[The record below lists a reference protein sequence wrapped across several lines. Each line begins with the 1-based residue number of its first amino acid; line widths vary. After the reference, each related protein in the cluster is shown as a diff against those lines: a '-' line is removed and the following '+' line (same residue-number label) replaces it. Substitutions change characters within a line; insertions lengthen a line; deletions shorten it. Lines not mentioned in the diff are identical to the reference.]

1 MKKPVFGFLCGLIL
15 VLFTFAGC
23 TKKTDEIL
31 VGEFGTLTGSEAT
44 FGQSTN
50 KGLRMAF
57 DEINAAGGIKGKKI
71 KLITYDNQGKND
83 ESAAVVTRLITQDKV
98 VAIIG
103 EVASARTIAAAP
115 IAQQYKVPMISPSS
129 TNPKV
134 TKDGEINRDYVF
146 RICFIDPFQGAVMAR
161 FMIDSLKLK
170 KVAIL
175 RDVKNEYSIG
185 LADTFVKEVQSRGG
199 EVVIDVSYQSND
211 IDFKA
216 QLTQIKAKSPEA
228 IFVPGY
234 YTDAGLITVQARQ
247 LGIKSTFLG
256 GDGWDSP
263 KLHEIAKEAAN
274 GAYFSNHYA
283 TDSSE
288 PIVQEFIQKYQKR
301 FNELPDA
308 MAALGYDAG
317 KVLAEALKNVKEI
330 KPELI
335 RNEIAKTKNFPGVT
349 GNITLDENRNAI
361 KSAVVVRVDGNDKKF
376 VTQINP

>member
-1 MKKPVFGFLCGLIL
+1 MKKSFVCGLLGL
-15 VLFTFAGC
+15 VFLIIFSGC
-23 TKKTDEIL
+23 TKKTDEIV
-31 VGEFGTLTGSEAT
+31 VGEFGTLTGGEAT

-134 TKDGEINRDYVF
+134 TKDGDINRDYVF
-146 RICFIDPFQGAVMAR
+146 RICFIDPFQGAVMAK
-161 FMIDSLKLK
+161 FMIENLKLK

-185 LADTFVKEVQSRGG
+185 LADTFVKEVKARGG
-199 EVVIDVSYQSND
+199 EVLIDVSYQSSD

-216 QLTQIKAKSPEA
+216 QLTQIKSKNPEA

-247 LGIKSTFLG
+247 LGIKSVFLG

-288 PIVQEFIQKYQKR
+288 PIVQEFIQKFQKR

-317 KVLAEALKNVKEI
+317 KVLALAITNAKEI
-330 KPELI
+330 KPEFI
-335 RNEIAKTKNFPGVT
+335 RDEIAKTKNFPGVT

-376 VTQINP
+376 VTQMNP

>member
-1 MKKPVFGFLCGLIL
+1 
-15 VLFTFAGC
+15 
-23 TKKTDEIL
+23 
-31 VGEFGTLTGSEAT
+31 
-44 FGQSTN
+44 
-50 KGLRMAF
+50 
-57 DEINAAGGIKGKKI
+57 
-71 KLITYDNQGKND
+71 
-83 ESAAVVTRLITQDKV
+83 DKV

-161 FMIDSLKLK
+161 FMIDNLKLK

-185 LADTFVKEVQSRGG
+185 LADTFVKEVLARGG

-317 KVLAEALKNVKEI
+317 KVLAEALKNVKEF

-335 RNEIAKTKNFPGVT
+335 RNEIAKTKGFPGVT

>member
-1 MKKPVFGFLCGLIL
+1 MIKTFVGALLGLVF
-15 VLFTFAGC
+15 LFSFSAC

-71 KLITYDNQGKND
+71 KLITYDNQGKPD
-83 ESAAVVTRLITQDKV
+83 ESAAVVKRLITQDKV
-98 VAIIG
+98 LAIIG
-103 EVASARTIAAAP
+103 EVASSRSLAAAP

-134 TKDGEINRDYVF
+134 TEVGEYIF
-146 RICFIDPFQGAVMAR
+146 RICFIDPFQGAVMAK
-161 FMIDSLKLK
+161 FMLENLKLK
-170 KVAIL
+170 KVAVL
-175 RDVKNEYSIG
+175 RDVKNEYSVG
-185 LADTFVKEVQSRGG
+185 LADTFVQEVVARGG
-199 EVVIDVSYQSND
+199 EVLIDVSYQAND

-216 QLTQIKAKSPEA
+216 QLTQIKSKNPEV

-247 LGIKSTFLG
+247 LGIKAVFLG

-274 GAYFSNHYA
+274 GSYFSNHYA
-283 TDSSE
+283 TDSTE
-288 PIVQEFIQKYQKR
+288 AIVQEFIQKYKAQ

-317 KVLAEALKNVKEI
+317 KVLAQAMTNASDL

-335 RNEIAKTKNFPGVT
+335 KNEIAKIKDFPGVT
-349 GNITLDENRNAI
+349 GVITLDEKRNAI
-361 KSAVVVRVDGNDKKF
+361 KSAVVVKVEGNDKKF
-376 VTQINP
+376 VTKMTP

>member
-1 MKKPVFGFLCGLIL
+1 MKKFLNTTALVLAGLIG
-15 VLFTFAGC
+15 FSGC

-31 VGEFGTLTGSEAT
+31 IGEFGTLTGGEAT

-57 DEINAAGGIKGKKI
+57 DEINGAGGIKGKKI
-71 KLITYDNQGKND
+71 KLITYDNQGKTD
-83 ESAAVVTRLITQDKV
+83 ETAAVVTRLITQDKV

-103 EVASARTIAAAP
+103 EVASGRTLVAAP
-115 IAQQYKVPMISPSS
+115 IAQQYKVPLITPSS
-129 TNPKV
+129 THPKV
-134 TKDGEINRDYVF
+134 TEKGDYIF
-146 RICFIDPFQGAVMAR
+146 RICFIDPFQGAVMAK
-161 FMIDSLKLK
+161 FMTENLKLK

-175 RDVKNEYSIG
+175 RDVKNEYSVG
-185 LADTFVKEVQSRGG
+185 LADTFVKEITQRGG
-199 EVVIDVSYQSND
+199 EVLIDVSYQAND

-216 QLTQIKAKSPEA
+216 QLTQIKSKNPEV

-247 LGIKSTFLG
+247 LGIKAVFLG

-274 GAYFSNHYA
+274 GSYFSNHYS
-283 TDSSE
+283 TDSTD
-288 PIVQEFIQKYQKR
+288 PVVQEFIQKFKTQ

-317 KVLAEALKNVKEI
+317 KVLAMALTNAKEI
-330 KPELI
+330 TPENI
-335 RNEIAKTKNFPGVT
+335 KNEIAKTKDFPGVT
-349 GNITLDENRNAI
+349 GVITLDEKRNAI
-361 KSAVVVRVDGNDKKF
+361 KSAVIVKVEGNDKKF
-376 VTQINP
+376 VTKMAP

>member
-1 MKKPVFGFLCGLIL
+1 MKKSLNAFVL
-15 VLFTFAGC
+15 VLACLIGFSGC

-31 VGEFGTLTGSEAT
+31 IGEFGTLTGGEAT

-50 KGLRMAF
+50 KGLRMAL

-71 KLITYDNQGKND
+71 KLITYDNQGKTD
-83 ESAAVVTRLITQDKV
+83 ETAAVVTRLITQDKV

-103 EVASARTIAAAP
+103 EVASGRTLVAAP
-115 IAQQYKVPMISPSS
+115 IAQQYKVPLITPSS
-129 TNPKV
+129 THPKV
-134 TKDGEINRDYVF
+134 TEKGDYIF
-146 RICFIDPFQGAVMAR
+146 RICFIDPFQGAVMAK
-161 FMIDSLKLK
+161 FMTENLKLK

-175 RDVKNEYSIG
+175 RDVKNEYSVG
-185 LADTFVKEVQSRGG
+185 LADTFVKEITQRGG
-199 EVVIDVSYQSND
+199 EVLIDVSYQAND

-216 QLTQIKAKSPEA
+216 QLTQIKSKNPEV

-247 LGIKSTFLG
+247 LGIKAVFLG

-274 GAYFSNHYA
+274 GSYFSNHYS
-283 TDSSE
+283 TDSTD
-288 PIVQEFIQKYQKR
+288 PVVQEFIQKFKTQ

-317 KVLAEALKNVKEI
+317 KVLAMALMNAKDITPENI
-330 KPELI
+330 K
-335 RNEIAKTKNFPGVT
+335 NEIAKTKDFPGVT
-349 GNITLDENRNAI
+349 GVITLDAQRNAI
-361 KSAVVVRVDGNDKKF
+361 KSAVIVKVEGNDKKF
-376 VTQINP
+376 VTKMAP

>member
-1 MKKPVFGFLCGLIL
+1 MKKSVFGLLCGLIL
-15 VLFTFAGC
+15 ILFSFVGC
-23 TKKTDEIL
+23 TKKSDEIL

-57 DEINAAGGIKGKKI
+57 DEINSAGGIKGKKI

-161 FMIDSLKLK
+161 FMIDTLKLK

-185 LADTFVKEVQSRGG
+185 LADTFVKEVKERGG
-199 EVVIDVSYQSND
+199 EILIDVSYQSND

-335 RNEIAKTKNFPGVT
+335 RDEIAKTKNFPGVT

>member
-1 MKKPVFGFLCGLIL
+1 MKNTFWGGLLGL
-15 VLFTFAGC
+15 VLVLIFSGC

-31 VGEFGTLTGSEAT
+31 IGEFGTLTGSEAT

-57 DEINAAGGIKGKKI
+57 DEINEAGGIKGKKI

-134 TKDGEINRDYVF
+134 TKDGNINRDYVF

-161 FMIDSLKLK
+161 FMIDNLKLK

-185 LADTFVKEVQSRGG
+185 LADTFVKEVQARGG
-199 EVVIDVSYQSND
+199 EILTDVSYQSSD

-216 QLTQIKAKSPEA
+216 QLTQIKAKNPEA

-247 LGIKSTFLG
+247 LGIKAIFLG

-317 KVLAEALKNVKEI
+317 KVLAAAISNAKEI

-335 RNEIAKTKNFPGVT
+335 RDEIAKTKNFPGVT
-349 GNITLDENRNAI
+349 GNITLDKNRNAI
-361 KSAVVVRVDGNDKKF
+361 KSAVVVRVEGNDKKF
-376 VTQINP
+376 VVQMNP

>member
-1 MKKPVFGFLCGLIL
+1 MKKSFVSGLLGLVFLIL
-15 VLFTFAGC
+15 FSGC
-23 TKKTDEIL
+23 TKKTDEIV
-31 VGEFGTLTGSEAT
+31 VGEFGTLTGGEAT

-57 DEINAAGGIKGKKI
+57 DEVNAAGGVKGKKI
-71 KLITYDNQGKND
+71 KLITYDNQGKPD
-83 ESAAVVTRLITQDKV
+83 ESAAVVKRLITQDKV

-103 EVASARTIAAAP
+103 EVASQRSLAAAP

-134 TKDGEINRDYVF
+134 TEVGNYVF
-146 RICFIDPFQGAVMAR
+146 RICFIDPFQGAVMAK
-161 FMIDSLKLK
+161 FMLENLKLK
-170 KVAIL
+170 TVAIL

-185 LADTFVKEVQSRGG
+185 LADTFVQEVKSRGG
-199 EVVIDVSYQSND
+199 NVVLDVSYQAND

-216 QLTQIKAKSPEA
+216 QLTQIKSKNPDA

-247 LGIKSTFLG
+247 LGIKSIFLG

-288 PIVQEFIQKYQKR
+288 PVVQEFIQKFQKK

-317 KVLAEALKNVKEI
+317 LVLVLAMKNAAEI

-335 RNEIAKTKNFPGVT
+335 RDEIAKIKGHPGVT
-349 GNITLDENRNAI
+349 GMITLDDKRNAV
-361 KSAVVVRVDGNDKKF
+361 KSAVVVKVEGNDKKF
-376 VTQINP
+376 VTQMTP